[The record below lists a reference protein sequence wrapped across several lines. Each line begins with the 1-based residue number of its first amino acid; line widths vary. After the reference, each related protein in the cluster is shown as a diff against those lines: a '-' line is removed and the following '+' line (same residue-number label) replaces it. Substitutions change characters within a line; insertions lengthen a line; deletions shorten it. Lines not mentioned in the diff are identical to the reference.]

1 MAENNPTPL
10 LTALLIH
17 YQNGVTIFETIDS
30 ILAQDYPRIELVVS
44 DDDSDNFDT
53 QKVRDYIES
62 NKGDNIERVVVRR
75 NEHNL
80 GTVAHLEAVRK
91 ITSGDIELL
100 IAADDCWCDP
110 RVFSDFAQAFADFG
124 PDAEF
129 VTSQI
134 EMCDERLNS
143 TGDLFITPYIRQL
156 LLNEDMESLLNEV
169 ALSCVLPGPGSAFRR
184 SYFEKIGSLA
194 NDYTIVEDWS
204 AHLRWL
210 RMGYK
215 INYIDR
221 VTLKHRHG
229 GISHSV
235 SAGWP
240 SHYLQY
246 RKDMEHVFE
255 VEVAPFEDRFNP
267 EIFEKAYDYFKL
279 NRARRLSLENV
290 VSLLLVYD
298 GRSSECAD
306 ALKSAFAQNA
316 MNFELLIGCR
326 TEDVDSLIN
335 KTNTKYLASPS
346 LNRIRIIERQYGESE
361 ASLLRRLA
369 ENAHSTYLIKVGA
382 GKRLA
387 SAYSALS
394 YLSKEL
400 TGESFA
406 QAPKTI
412 LSETKKRT
420 RKKNK
425 LRSKVVSSRRLR
437 DFSKP
442 RSMQVDLMY
451 ASLIVVVM
459 CCLGDGVFFQ
469 NPILKVALLAMLA
482 VVLCLA
488 TLRAMVFVAR
498 KILE

>member
-1 MAENNPTPL
+1 MAENNPIPL

-62 NKGDNIERVVVRR
+62 NKGNNIERVVVRR

-80 GTVAHLEAVRK
+80 GTVAHLEAVRQ

-100 IAADDCWCDP
+100 IAADDCWCDS
-110 RVFSDFAQAFADFG
+110 RVFSDFAQAFSDLG

-134 EMCDERLNS
+134 EMCDELLNS

-156 LLNEDMESLLNEV
+156 LLSGDMESLLNEV

-194 NDYTIVEDWS
+194 ENYTIVEDWS

-215 INYIDR
+215 IYYMDR

-229 GISHSV
+229 GISHSA
-235 SAGWP
+235 SKGWP
-240 SHYLQY
+240 GHYLNY
-246 RKDMEHVFE
+246 RKDLEHVFE
-255 VEVAPFEDRFNP
+255 VEMAPFQNRFNP
-267 EIFEKAYDYFKL
+267 TTFEKAYDFFII
-279 NRARRLSLENV
+279 NRARRLSLEYT
-290 VSLLLVYD
+290 VSILLIYD
-298 GRSSECAD
+298 PRRSDCLD
-306 ALKSAFAQNA
+306 ALNSVLSQNA
-316 MNFELLIGCR
+316 MNIELVVGCR
-326 TEDVDSLIN
+326 AEDAERLISS
-335 KTNTKYLASPS
+335 TNAQYLVSPR
-346 LNRIRIIERQYGESE
+346 LNRIRIIERQHDESE
-361 ASLLRRLA
+361 VSFFRRLA
-369 ENAHSTYLIKVGA
+369 ENACSSHLIKVGT
-382 GKRLA
+382 GKKLA

-406 QAPKTI
+406 QTPKAI
-412 LSETKKRT
+412 LSEAKKGT
-420 RKKNK
+420 RGKDK
-425 LRSKVVSSRRLR
+425 LRSKIVSSRRIR

-442 RSMQVDLMY
+442 RSMQIDLIF
-451 ASLIVVVM
+451 ASLIVVLM
-459 CCLGDGVFFQ
+459 SCLGDGVFSQ
-469 NPILKVALLAMLA
+469 NPILIIALLVMLA
-482 VVLCLA
+482 VALCLA
-488 TLRAMVFVAR
+488 TLRSVAFVAR